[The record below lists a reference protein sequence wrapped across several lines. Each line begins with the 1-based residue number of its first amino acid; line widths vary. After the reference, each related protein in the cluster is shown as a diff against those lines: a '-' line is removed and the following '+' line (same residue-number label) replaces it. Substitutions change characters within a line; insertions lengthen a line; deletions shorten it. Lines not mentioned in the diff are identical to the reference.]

1 MIDAFE
7 GQKEEIIK
15 RNICKEFNLNPG
27 KYIVCTFH
35 RPSNVD
41 NFESLNLIMNQ
52 ISELSSTMPI
62 VLPIHPRTKSNL
74 KYLSTPHLPRELN
87 IKIIEPLNYIDFM
100 SIVIDSALVITDSG
114 GIQEE
119 TTYLGINCLTVRPN
133 TERPI
138 TVTQGTN
145 QLIEISEI
153 KTAALTVLN
162 SKSLSRKKLENWDGH
177 TASRIV
183 CDMKKRLN
191 TCN

>member
-1 MIDAFE
+1 
-7 GQKEEIIK
+7 
-15 RNICKEFNLNPG
+15 
-27 KYIVCTFH
+27 
-35 RPSNVD
+35 
-41 NFESLNLIMNQ
+41 MNQ
-52 ISELSSTMPI
+52 ISQLSKILPI

-74 KYLSTPHLPRELN
+74 EYLSTPNFPGELN

-138 TVTQGTN
+138 TITQGTN

-153 KTAALTVLN
+153 QTAAIKVLN
-162 SKSLSRKKLENWDGH
+162 SKSLDRKKLENWDGQ
-177 TASRIV
+177 TAARIV
-183 CDMKKRLN
+183 CDMKKRLS
-191 TCN
+191 TWD